1 MTAYN
6 RRFGKAP
13 RHDFDVHRPL
23 ETDDDLTAF
32 FTWREPRR
40 VSKSLTVQYDKVLYL
55 IEDNE
60 LSRRAIGKYIEV
72 WHYPDGRKELR
83 LNNPEKIIGFGGLGI
98 RNYDDIVIN
107 NLGYRLSTEAW
118 GKGLATEFAIYAIK
132 FGFDVIKLTEISAVV
147 RENHL
152 ASQKVLQKSGLRYVK
167 EIHDVKDAPPSLLY
181 SISVDEWLRNL
192 EVNASV

>member
-1 MTAYN
+1 MVMN
-6 RRFGKAP
+6 RWLDHWQTHSFGNWAIS
-13 RHDFDVHRPL
+13 L
-23 ETDDDLTAF
+23 LT
-32 FTWREPRR
+32 
-40 VSKSLTVQYDKVLYL
+40 
-55 IEDNE
+55 
-60 LSRRAIGKYIEV
+60 
-72 WHYPDGRKELR
+72 
-83 LNNPEKIIGFGGLGI
+83 NPEKIIGFGGLGI

-181 SISVDEWLRNL
+181 SISVDEWLRNGATKPEHLSTAISALDFSLSDAEITEL
-192 EVNASV
+192 EVRYLPHPVDGIIPPLPDTPPSLTPPSAIQNY

>member
-1 MTAYN
+1 MVMN
-6 RRFGKAP
+6 RWLDHWQTHSFGNWAIS
-13 RHDFDVHRPL
+13 PL
-23 ETDDDLTAF
+23 T
-32 FTWREPRR
+32 
-40 VSKSLTVQYDKVLYL
+40 
-55 IEDNE
+55 
-60 LSRRAIGKYIEV
+60 
-72 WHYPDGRKELR
+72 
-83 LNNPEKIIGFGGLGI
+83 NPEKIIGFGGLGI

-167 EIHDVKDAPPSLLY
+167 EIHDVKDASGYAAFPHAAFSNPELLTPCPGPALPGLPDHLFPVTDVKRETVPARMRPIEKSSLHQVR
-181 SISVDEWLRNL
+181 SRCWRQ
-192 EVNASV
+192 